1 MPSLFRALHE
11 RPFALLW
18 SGQTVSLLG
27 DRVFQV
33 ALAWWVLEKTGSA
46 AAMGTVMVFSILPML
61 IFLLVGGVFVDR
73 FPRLWLMVIS
83 DVVRGLVIGLLAIF
97 AFAGWLTIWH
107 VYLLSLVSGFVE
119 AFFRPAYSAAV
130 PEITPQEH
138 LTSANSL
145 TSLSN
150 QIGGIMGPAVGALI
164 VALGGTPLALA
175 LDALSF
181 FVSALCLMP
190 LLTFATQSHN
200 KAQGMVH
207 EARQGITTVMASP
220 WLWVTIGI
228 AGLSNI
234 AYGGPMEVVLP
245 FLIKEY
251 HQADVSVLGLFYS
264 AASLGSLLAAIWIG
278 RLPRLRRRGLILYG
292 VWMVIGIMVIFIGLP
307 IPIPAILVAALI
319 IGACNTT
326 LGLVWVN
333 TLQEM
338 VPPDLMGRVTSIDC
352 LGSYLLL
359 PLGYAIGGWAAEL
372 VGVSMVFVIGGVLE
386 TTLIALGLLHP
397 QVRTLD

>member
-1 MPSLFRALHE
+1 
-11 RPFALLW
+11 
-18 SGQTVSLLG
+18 
-27 DRVFQV
+27 
-33 ALAWWVLEKTGSA
+33 
-46 AAMGTVMVFSILPML
+46 
-61 IFLLVGGVFVDR
+61 
-73 FPRLWLMVIS
+73 VIS

-264 AASLGSLLAAIWIG
+264 AASLGSLLSAIWIG